1 MGSGSNVLVED
12 TQAESSKEQDS
23 DNNTEGK
30 IDLYYEVRKAIHRP
44 NTDPVREH
52 LNWFLKTFEREVV
65 VSKKGPNDVFEAVIN
80 QSNLR
85 YVSPA
90 ALRNILTEFVV
101 QERTILEP
109 IIADNLNSRGIEY
122 NDFVRYLR
130 GNATNGME
138 LTLLTLSCMLQK
150 TIIAMAEDYVW
161 LTHAQAF
168 EDFDLYFVV
177 FKSGEMSC
185 ARKINGDVVTCEL
198 PNLANFESASDR
210 QQPYEH
216 SELNRSDLSS
226 GFNPDTHDTHYDGN
240 QSMGKSENTETPTLR
255 DMSSTEL
262 RLDGQIGH
270 NSQEEKD
277 NSILNQSNESTGFTF
292 GIESKE
298 SVGIDCREKSEDTDN
313 DDASNI
319 SCSLLKVKSFGE
331 DLIENDKSLT
341 EEVHGNL
348 VGGDLSTTVDPNE
361 FDKSDISDE
370 HIENSNKCKETEVDG
385 KLSNE
390 EGPFAK
396 NDNGPDED
404 LTEVPTTD
412 ANQIPVSDNTGKIDD
427 TESLNTSDHSKDSS
441 HCDSKIDTTTDS
453 ISTGTNINLHRP
465 NLINNKK

>member
-1 MGSGSNVLVED
+1 MGSGSNVLVEE
-12 TQAESSKEQDS
+12 TQAESSQDRDA
-23 DNNTEGK
+23 DNNSEGK
-30 IDLYYEVRKAIHRP
+30 IDLYYEVRKAMHRP
-44 NTDPVREH
+44 NTDPVTEN
-52 LNWFLKTFEREVV
+52 LNWFLRTFEREVV

-85 YVSPA
+85 YVSPE
-90 ALRNILTEFVV
+90 ALRTILTEFVV
-101 QERTILEP
+101 QERKILEP

-177 FKSGEMSC
+177 FKSGDMSC

-198 PNLANFESASDR
+198 PHLANFESASDR
-210 QQPYEH
+210 QEPYEH
-216 SELNRSDLSS
+216 SELNRSDFSN
-226 GFNPDTHDTHYDGN
+226 GFNPDTHDTHYDWN
-240 QSMGKSENTETPTLR
+240 QSMGKSENTDTPTVQ

-262 RLDGQIGH
+262 TLDCQIG
-270 NSQEEKD
+270 Q

-298 SVGIDCREKSEDTDN
+298 SVGIDSKEKSEDTDN
-313 DDASNI
+313 DDGSNI
-319 SCSLLKVKSFGE
+319 SCSLLKVKSIGE
-331 DLIENDKSLT
+331 DSIENNESLT
-341 EEVHGNL
+341 EDVQGHL

-361 FDKSDISDE
+361 LDTSYIPDE
-370 HIENSNKCKETEVDG
+370 HIENTNKCKETEVDG

-396 NDNGPDED
+396 NDTVPDED
-404 LTEVPTTD
+404 LTEVPTPD
-412 ANQIPVSDNTGKIDD
+412 DHQIHVSDNTGKLED

-441 HCDSKIDTTTDS
+441 NCDSKIDTTTDS
-453 ISTGTNINLHRP
+453 IATGKNINLDRP
-465 NLINNKK
+465 NSVNNKN